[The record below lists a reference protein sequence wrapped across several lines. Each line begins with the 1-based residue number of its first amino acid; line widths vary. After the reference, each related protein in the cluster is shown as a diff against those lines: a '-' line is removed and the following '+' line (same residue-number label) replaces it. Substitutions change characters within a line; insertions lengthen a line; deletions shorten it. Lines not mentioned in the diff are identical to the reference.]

1 MKSFERTLKM
11 IMSKYSKTFCNLVL
25 FTYSIFSVIN
35 WSLIKDHL
43 FPVPLTRG
51 IYFSL
56 FKLFTTCNQTV
67 GSSKV
72 DEASHSFL
80 YAQQRAQGLAYA

>member
-1 MKSFERTLKM
+1 MKSFERPLKM
-11 IMSKYSKTFCNLVL
+11 IMSKYSKPFCNLVL

-35 WSLIKDHL
+35 LSLIKDHL
-43 FPVPLTRG
+43 FPVPLTHG

-67 GSSKV
+67 SSSKV

-80 YAQQRAQGLAYA
+80 YAQQ